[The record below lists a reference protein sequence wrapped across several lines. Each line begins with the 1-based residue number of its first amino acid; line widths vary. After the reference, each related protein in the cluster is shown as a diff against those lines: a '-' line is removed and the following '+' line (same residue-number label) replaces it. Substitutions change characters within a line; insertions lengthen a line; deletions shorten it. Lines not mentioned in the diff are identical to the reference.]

1 MRFAYKAT
9 RPDFMKDKA
18 QWIWACSSRNCST
31 HKDIYNRQELRKAL
45 PLIRSPSNSLGVA
58 GFNPRAC
65 IWRVE
70 FISVGAGVLRVMT
83 GFSGVRISFKPG
95 MFCNNWRMSPGCFF
109 GFWAFSLPRQARTRV
124 WRHGLLLPWSSE
136 LGYYPW
142 QWEWKRGSWALCIGD
157 KGSVRSRLSLSRI

>member
-18 QWIWACSSRNCST
+18 QRIWACSSRNCSS

-70 FISVGAGVLRVMT
+70 FISVGAGVLGVMT
-83 GFSGVRISFKPG
+83 GFSGVQISF
-95 MFCNNWRMSPGCFF
+95 
-109 GFWAFSLPRQARTRV
+109 T
-124 WRHGLLLPWSSE
+124 
-136 LGYYPW
+136 
-142 QWEWKRGSWALCIGD
+142 ALFIFMRNRRD
-157 KGSVRSRLSLSRI
+157 NF